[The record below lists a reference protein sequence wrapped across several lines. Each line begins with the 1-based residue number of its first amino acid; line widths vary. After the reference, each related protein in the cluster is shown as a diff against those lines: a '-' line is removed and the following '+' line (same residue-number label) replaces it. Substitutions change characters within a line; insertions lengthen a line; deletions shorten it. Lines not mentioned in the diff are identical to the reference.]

1 MPTILQLRRGNTSQT
16 TAFTGASGE
25 ISYDTDK
32 KILVAHDGSTPGG
45 VPLAREAHLAA
56 AYVTTNSAYNFANT
70 RFASAGGTISGD
82 VTVTGNLTVSG
93 NVQTL
98 NADNLSIEDNM
109 IYLNHGL
116 SKNTYPDLGFVA
128 AYSNGSYQHTG
139 LFRDQTDGFWKFFD
153 GYQPEPDLS
162 VFIDTANASF
172 RLAPLSVGSITATTS
187 NVGTVQT
194 GTWQGSSIST
204 TYTDAKTVSV
214 GGQTGVISNTQLLNF
229 LITVDGASS
238 GLDADLLD
246 GQQGSYYQDANNINA
261 GTLNVARLAISGV
274 NAKTYFASTITV
286 DQYGRITEAANG
298 AVGGMTAGKGLFF
311 GNLFTGPGG

>member
-45 VPLAREAHLAA
+45 VPLARESHLA
-56 AYVTTNSAYNFANT
+56 SAYTFANT

-82 VTVTGNLTVSG
+82 MIVTGNLTVSG

-98 NADNLSIEDNM
+98 NADNLNVEDNM

-153 GYQPEPDLS
+153 GYQPEPDAS

-194 GTWQGSSIST
+194 GTWNGSVIST
-204 TYTDAKTVSV
+204 TYTTAKITSV
-214 GGQTGVISNTQLLNF
+214 GGATGAISNTQLLTN
-229 LITVDGASS
+229 IIAVDGAGSN
-238 GLDADLLD
+238 LDADLLD

-261 GTLNVARLAISGV
+261 GTLAVARLSTVGIANVGTFNQVQVDSYGRVVAAANVISGTSLV
-274 NAKTYFASTITV
+274 KLYY
-286 DQYGRITEAANG
+286 YGS
-298 AVGGMTAGKGLFF
+298 F
-311 GNLFTGPGG
+311 

>member
-56 AYVTTNSAYNFANT
+56 AFALANT
-70 RFASAGGTISGD
+70 KFASAGGTVSGD
-82 VTVTGNLTVSG
+82 VTVTGNLTISG
-93 NVQTL
+93 TTTTV
-98 NADNLSIEDNM
+98 NANNLSIQDNM
-109 IYLNHGL
+109 IYLNNGGG
-116 SKNTYPDLGFVA
+116 SNAYPDLGFVGH
-128 AYSNGSYQHTG
+128 YSNGTYQHTG

-153 GYQPEPDLS
+153 GYTPEPDAS
-162 VFIDTANASF
+162 IFIDTSNSTF
-172 RLAPLSVGSITATTS
+172 RLAPLAVSSITATTS

-194 GTWQGSSIST
+194 GTWQGTSIST

-214 GGQTGVISNTQLLNF
+214 GGQIGVISNTQLLNF
-229 LITVDGASS
+229 LITVDGSGS

-246 GQQGSYYQDANNINA
+246 GQDGTYYTNASSINA
-261 GTLNVARLAISGV
+261 GTLNVARLSTAGIANVGTFNQV
-274 NAKTYFASTITV
+274 NI
-286 DQYGRITEAANG
+286 DQYGRVVAAANVT
-298 AVGGMTAGKGLFF
+298 VGTSLVKLYYYGSF
-311 GNLFTGPGG
+311 

>member
-45 VPLAREAHLAA
+45 VPLARESHLA
-56 AYVTTNSAYNFANT
+56 SAYAFANT
-70 RFASAGGTISGD
+70 RFASAGGTIDGN
-82 VTVTGNLTVSG
+82 VVVTGNLTVSG

-153 GYQPEPDLS
+153 GYTPEPDLS

-194 GTWQGSSIST
+194 GTWNGSVIST
-204 TYTDAKTVSV
+204 TYTTAKITTV
-214 GGQTGVISNTQLLNF
+214 GGQTGAISNTQLLNF
-229 LITVDGASS
+229 LITVDGAGST
-238 GLDADLLD
+238 LDADLLD
-246 GQQGSYYQDANNINA
+246 GQQGSYYQNANNINA
-261 GTLNVARLAISGV
+261 GTLAVARL
-274 NAKTYFASTITV
+274 STVGIANVGTFNQVQV
-286 DQYGRITEAANG
+286 DSYGRVVAAANVVSG
-298 AVGGMTAGKGLFF
+298 TSLVKLYYYGSF
-311 GNLFTGPGG
+311 

>member
-25 ISYDTDK
+25 VSYDTDK

-45 VPLAREAHLAA
+45 VPLATEAHLA
-56 AYVTTNSAYNFANT
+56 SAYTFANT
-70 RFASAGGTISGD
+70 RFASAGGTIDGN
-82 VTVTGNLTVSG
+82 VIVTGNLTVSG

-153 GYQPEPDLS
+153 GYQPEPDAS

-172 RLAPLSVGSITATTS
+172 RLAPLSVSSITATTS

-204 TYTDAKTVSV
+204 TYTAAKITSV
-214 GGQTGVISNTQLLNF
+214 GGATGAISNTNLLTS
-229 LITVDGASS
+229 LRAVDGASS
-238 GLDADLLD
+238 LLDADLLD
-246 GQQGSYYQDANNINA
+246 GQEGSYYQDANNINA
-261 GTLNVARLAISGV
+261 GTLAVARLSTVGIANVGTFNQVQVDSYGRVVAAANVISGTSLV
-274 NAKTYFASTITV
+274 KLYY
-286 DQYGRITEAANG
+286 YGS
-298 AVGGMTAGKGLFF
+298 F
-311 GNLFTGPGG
+311 

>member
-25 ISYDTDK
+25 VSYDTDK

-56 AYVTTNSAYNFANT
+56 AYVTANSAYNFANT

-82 VTVTGNLTVSG
+82 MIVTGNLTVSG

-153 GYQPEPDLS
+153 GYQPEPDAS

-172 RLAPLSVGSITATTS
+172 RLAPLSVSSITATTS

-194 GTWQGSSIST
+194 GTWNGSVIGTAYT
-204 TYTDAKTVSV
+204 TAKITSV
-214 GGQTGVISNTQLLNF
+214 GGATGAISNTQLLTN
-229 LITVDGASS
+229 IIAVDGAGS

-246 GQQGSYYQDANNINA
+246 GQQGSFYQDANNINA
-261 GTLNVARLAISGV
+261 GLIATARLASSEANNQSYLRGDQQWVKIQSSGASSGLV
-274 NAKTYFASTITV
+274 YFMSSF
-286 DQYGRITEAANG
+286 
-298 AVGGMTAGKGLFF
+298 GGQ
-311 GNLFTGPGG
+311 

>member
-45 VPLAREAHLAA
+45 VPLAREAHLA
-56 AYVTTNSAYNFANT
+56 SAYAFANT
-70 RFASAGGTISGD
+70 RFASAGGTIDGN
-82 VTVTGNLTVSG
+82 VVVTGNLTVSG

-98 NADNLSIEDNM
+98 NADNLNIEDNM

-172 RLAPLSVGSITATTS
+172 RLAPLSVSSITATTS

-194 GTWQGSSIST
+194 GTWQGSSISSI
-204 TYTDAKTVSV
+204 YTDAKTVSV
-214 GGQTGVISNTQLLNF
+214 GGQTGVISNTQILNF
-229 LITVDGASS
+229 LIAVDGAGSN
-238 GLDADLLD
+238 LDADLLD
-246 GQQGSYYQDANNINA
+246 GQQGSFYQDANNINA
-261 GTLNVARLAISGV
+261 GTMNVARL
-274 NAKTYFASTITV
+274 STAGIANVGTFNQVRV
-286 DQYGRITEAANG
+286 DAYGRVVAAANVVSG
-298 AVGGMTAGKGLFF
+298 TSLVKLYYYGSF
-311 GNLFTGPGG
+311 

>member
-45 VPLAREAHLAA
+45 VPLAREAHLA
-56 AYVTTNSAYNFANT
+56 SAYALANT
-70 RFASAGGTISGD
+70 KFASAGGTIDGN
-82 VTVTGNLTVSG
+82 VVVTGNLTVSG

-139 LFRDQTDGFWKFFD
+139 LFRDETDGFWKFFD
-153 GYQPEPDLS
+153 GYKPEPDAS

-172 RLAPLSVGSITATTS
+172 RLAPLSVSSITAATS

-194 GTWQGSSIST
+194 GIWQGTSISS

-229 LITVDGASS
+229 LITVDGSGS

-246 GQQGSYYQDANNINA
+246 GQDGTYYTNASSINA
-261 GTLNVARLAISGV
+261 GTLNVARL
-274 NAKTYFASTITV
+274 STDGIANVGTFNQVRV
-286 DQYGRITEAANG
+286 DAYGRVVAAAN
-298 AVGGMTAGKGLFF
+298 VVAGTSKVLLYYYGSF
-311 GNLFTGPGG
+311 

>member
-56 AYVTTNSAYNFANT
+56 AYTTANSAYNFANT
-70 RFASAGGTISGD
+70 RFASAGGTVSGD
-82 VTVTGNLTVSG
+82 VTVTGNLTISGTTVTVSA
-93 NVQTL
+93 N
-98 NADNLSIEDNM
+98 NLSIVDNL
-109 IYLNHGL
+109 IYLNHGA
-116 SKNTYPDLGFVA
+116 NTGHPDLGVVA
-128 AYSNGSYQHTG
+128 AYSNGTYQHTG
-139 LFRDQTDGFWKFFD
+139 LFRDESDGFWKFFD
-153 GYQPEPDLS
+153 GYKPEPDAS
-162 VFIDTANASF
+162 IYIDTSNASF
-172 RLAPLSVGSITATTS
+172 RLAPLQVSSITATTS

-194 GTWQGSSIST
+194 GTWQGTSIST
-204 TYTDAKTVSV
+204 TYTDAKIISV
-214 GGQTGVISNTQLLNF
+214 GGQTGAISNTQLLNF
-229 LITVDGASS
+229 LLTVDGIGS
-238 GLDADLLD
+238 GLDADVLD
-246 GQQGSYYQDANNINA
+246 GQTGAFYQNANNINA

-286 DQYGRITEAANG
+286 DQYGRVTEAANG
-298 AVGGMTAGKGLFF
+298 AVGGMTAGKGMFF